1 MMTAELMGYIVG
13 GLLSV
18 FGLVG
23 AVDHD
28 AIDSGFKLEAGYYVH
43 NDRPRYNNRPT
54 LLDERFNTKL
64 AVYSKVT
71 FYKFLDVD
79 FGMQGFAVK
88 NGFINAEGG
97 AVFGLT
103 FRIVPNMYVYYKHYS
118 AHVFDN
124 GNKKADA
131 GTEDYIGVV
140 FNFGY
145 DKGRSSLFK

>member
-18 FGLVG
+18 FGLV
-23 AVDHD
+23 
-28 AIDSGFKLEAGYYVH
+28 
-43 NDRPRYNNRPT
+43 
-54 LLDERFNTKL
+54 
-64 AVYSKVT
+64 
-71 FYKFLDVD
+71 
-79 FGMQGFAVK
+79 
-88 NGFINAEGG
+88 G